1 MFKIV
6 FGTVFEIILDE
17 MQQIYRIPFNV
28 RNASEEIC
36 RIIRNEIYPEE
47 LSIERKNVLIP
58 I

>member
-1 MFKIV
+1 
-6 FGTVFEIILDE
+6 